1 MASLHFL
8 TWQRRAIPIFDDPFY
23 QPADK
28 FFPANNK
35 IGLTFDDITLA
46 TLYSEILPRDTQ
58 LDTTLAEDLHL
69 NIPVIS
75 SDMDTVTES
84 RMAIAMALNGGL
96 GLIHYNMPERQQLS
110 EVSRV
115 KNHVHGLIQEPIKV
129 SPDQFIGDVLALIE
143 EKKFG
148 FSTFPVV
155 DEKGKLVGLLSGHVV
170 KPRYAGKK
178 VAEALTPRAQVH
190 TITQKGTGQ
199 GPDRPRRQIFHRTL
213 GIHKLLVVDDDDH
226 LHGLITMSDVE
237 RITQERKA
245 QFKPARDAH
254 FRLVC
259 GAAVSA
265 TRNAF
270 GELDRERIL
279 NHVGALVER
288 GVDVVAVSTAHGHS
302 KGVGDTVKVL
312 RDAFPKLPIIA
323 GNVTSAAGVE
333 YLADCGA
340 NAIKVGQ
347 GPGSICTTRIVAGVG
362 IPQMTAL
369 YVCSRAAAKKKVS
382 ILADGGITKSG
393 DIVKALTLSQAVICG
408 GIFAGCTEAP
418 GEVVEISG
426 KLYKQYRGMGSLA
439 AMKAGSRGALR
450 PRKNDATHKVAAE
463 GIEALKEV
471 VRLGGPRAGAA
482 HRRHPERHGLSRR
495 GESGATPAKGA
506 LHPRQPRRPA
516 RSRPARRGGIEDG
529 ELISTQSTSST
540 QIQSARSACRIG
552 AARAVHVRVVGINVA
567 AIFAAENPVLGV
579 RRPEAAAAHF
589 GINPHAA
596 QARRAPAPH
605 KSQ

>member
-1 MASLHFL
+1 MAATRNSG
-8 TWQRRAIPIFDDPFY
+8 FDDPFY
-23 QPADK
+23 QPADQ

-35 IGLTFDDITLA
+35 LALTFDDVTLA

-58 LDTTLAEDLHL
+58 LETQLAENLRL

-84 RMAIAMALNGGL
+84 RMAIAMAANGGL

-115 KNHVHGLIQEPIKV
+115 KNHVHGLIQEPIQV
-129 SPDQFIGDVLALIE
+129 APGQLIGDVLALIE
-143 EKKFG
+143 QKKFG

-155 DEKGKLVGLLSGHVV
+155 DDKGKLVGLLSGHVV
-170 KPRYAGKK
+170 KPRYAKRK
-178 VAEALTPRAQVH
+178 VADALTPRAQVH
-190 TITQKGTGQ
+190 TITQKELGKD
-199 GPDRPRRQIFHRTL
+199 PIARADKFFNEHL
-213 GIHKLLVVDDDDH
+213 GIHKLLVVDDKDN
-226 LHGLITMSDVE
+226 LRGLFTMSDIE
-237 RITQERKA
+237 RITQERSA
-245 QFKPARDAH
+245 QFKPARDARFH
-254 FRLVC
+254 LIC

-302 KGVGDTVKVL
+302 RGVGDTVRVL
-312 RDAFPKLPIIA
+312 RGAFPQLPIIA

-333 YLADCGA
+333 YLAEGGA

-382 ILADGGITKSG
+382 ILADGGIVKSG

-408 GIFAGCTEAP
+408 GIFAGCNEAP
-418 GEVVEISG
+418 GDVMEIGG
-426 KLYKQYRGMGSLA
+426 KFYKQYRGMGSFA
-439 AMKAGSRGALR
+439 AMKSGSAARYGHA
-450 PRKNDATHKVAAE
+450 PNPTQKVAPE
-463 GIEALKEV
+463 GVEALKEACGSV
-471 VRLGGPRAGAA
+471 DRVLAQLIGGIQSGMGYLGAA
-482 HRRHPERHGLSRR
+482 NLAQLREKARYIRVS
-495 GESGATPAKGA
+495 PAGM
-506 LHPRQPRRPA
+506 R
-516 RSRPARRGGIEDG
+516 
-529 ELISTQSTSST
+529 
-540 QIQSARSACRIG
+540 
-552 AARAVHVRVVGINVA
+552 
-567 AIFAAENPVLGV
+567 
-579 RRPEAAAAHF
+579 EAA
-589 GINPHAA
+589 PHDVVEL
-596 QARRAPAPH
+596 
-605 KSQ
+605 KTGS